1 MLARGNTRSWL
12 PWAGPLLSSLCPAAS
27 PSWLELR
34 GIEFDWKYIQMSID
48 SNISLVHC
56 IVGSAQVWMIT
67 RCDLHHTYQPAVL
80 LLMFLSVY
88 KAFVMETFV
97 LLCSLG
103 SWTVLLVTGLLALS
117 TSALYIAVVNVRA

>member
-1 MLARGNTRSWL
+1 
-12 PWAGPLLSSLCPAAS
+12 
-27 PSWLELR
+27 
-34 GIEFDWKYIQMSID
+34 
-48 SNISLVHC
+48 
-56 IVGSAQVWMIT
+56 MIT
-67 RCDLHHTYQPAVL
+67 RYDLYHTYRPAVL